1 MSELAPCQFWI
12 RLDSKVLRNL
22 MVNQRS
28 MLGMS
33 MRLLVEDAIGSV
45 FVMGW
50 CRAVR
55 TKVLLVR
62 HLVRNKKTILIELFR
77 VLQKSRR
84 LEA

>member
-33 MRLLVEDAIGSV
+33 MRLLVKGAIGTV
-45 FVMGW
+45 FVVGW
-50 CRAVR
+50 RRAVR
-55 TKVLLVR
+55 NKVLLVR
-62 HLVRNKKTILIELFR
+62 HLVRNKETLLIELFR
-77 VLQKSRR
+77 VLKKSRR

>member
-33 MRLLVEDAIGSV
+33 MRLLVKGAIGV
-45 FVMGW
+45 VGW
-50 CRAVR
+50 RRAVR
-55 TKVLLVR
+55 NKVLLVR
-62 HLVRNKKTILIELFR
+62 HLVRNKETLLIELFR
-77 VLQKSRR
+77 VLKKSRR